1 MCGLFST
8 SSKTPCGY
16 VFASTRQCS
25 GGTLPYPPA
34 CSNSPSRPHTVSGLP
49 YPSISN
55 ISCQNLHQLALVDGI
70 KELFQ
75 VHIHRPHFAS
85 VQIFSAFLESV
96 VGTSFRSETI
106 TRFCEFRF
114 VDWRQHLRNCL
125 LDDTVY
131 CCWDSQF
138 SCLTVVLW
146 NFYPSDGLRLVFSSQ
161 NGLSDLL
168 AVVFE
173 ILQKFIQIPAM
184 ATEYASVQLLGF
196 DLFGSLTHIFSLH
209 DFCSSSQ

>member
-1 MCGLFST
+1 MNQ
-8 SSKTPCGY
+8 
-16 VFASTRQCS
+16 AQ
-25 GGTLPYPPA
+25 
-34 CSNSPSRPHTVSGLP
+34 

-138 SCLTVVLW
+138 SCLTVVLGY
-146 NFYPSDGLRLVFSSQ
+146 FYPSDGLRLVFSSQ
-161 NGLSDLL
+161 NGLSDFLQQSACL
-168 AVVFE
+168 SVGIGGVVLGYPLVNKRFCF
-173 ILQKFIQIPAM
+173 LFVFRTIPPQTAIATAM
-184 ATEYASVQLLGF
+184 FCAF
-196 DLFGSLTHIFSLH
+196 FSLGIGSFPPLWVGG
-209 DFCSSSQ
+209 D